1 MLSSLQ
7 SYLTDTVE
15 NGTSLAQRED
25 SLRDTIAE
33 ETTALDALD
42 TRSEDLR
49 TRYLSRFTE
58 MERIITQLNSTGDY
72 LTNLIDG
79 WNSDN

>member
-1 MLSSLQ
+1 
-7 SYLTDTVE
+7 
-15 NGTSLAQRED
+15 LAQRED

-33 ETTALDALD
+33 ETSALDALD

-49 TRYLSRFTE
+49 ARYLSRFTE
-58 MERIITQLNSTGDY
+58 MERVITQLNSTGDY
-72 LTNLIDG
+72 LTNLIDA